1 MGSDR
6 LPSACYG
13 VGAGTILHSGRIIC
27 SIVCAKEFIADGIK
41 AIDLRIYRV
50 YSIVIT
56 TLSVFGFVENRGI
69 YDFNFAGTEVTL
81 EVLHI
86 IIRIP

>member
-6 LPSACYG
+6 LPSAGHG
-13 VGAGTILHSGRIIC
+13 VCAGTILHSGRIIC

-56 TLSVFGFVENRGI
+56 TFSVFCLMENGGI
-69 YDFNFAGTEVTL
+69 YDFNFAGTKVTL

-86 IIRIP
+86 IVRIP